1 MINNTE
7 LSFDWGSWENSN
19 TKIDLNPSSKIGWE
33 SQAPKFDP
41 NTFEQDDKTKEVMK
55 QMVGEQDSGD
65 KNDEE
70 KCSIHC
76 KIYNLEDGKYIERG
90 KGIVKVN
97 TYKTKVE
104 DEEKVKGRILCRRD
118 QILTTIINAQILKEM
133 KFEKVGNFVRFAV
146 VQQKETKVDDENKT
160 EQGEDKKEDKKEVK
174 KEDKNEDKTEED
186 NDMETEIKT
195 FLMKPI
201 NKAKIDT
208 LLSSIKSVQELL

>member
-1 MINNTE
+1 
-7 LSFDWGSWENSN
+7 
-19 TKIDLNPSSKIGWE
+19 
-33 SQAPKFDP
+33 
-41 NTFEQDDKTKEVMK
+41 MK

-76 KIYNLEDGKYIERG
+76 KIYNLECGKYIERG

-97 TYKTKVE
+97 TYKIKVE

-146 VQQKETKVDDENKT
+146 VQQKETKVDDDENNKNKDKT
-160 EQGEDKKEDKKEVK
+160 EQGEEDKKEVK
-174 KEDKNEDKTEED
+174 KEDKEEDKNEDKIEED

-201 NKAKIDT
+201 NKSKIDT